1 MVVDMLK
8 SKQAWLKVSGMYR
21 VSQQRSPWPE
31 LVPFGRKLA
40 AECPARLL
48 WASDWPHVG
57 LFTDNMPQSHQVLDW
72 LVEIGCDAPTRHKI
86 LVDNPRHFYGIS

>member
-21 VSQQRSPWPE
+21 VSQERSPWPE
-31 LVPFGRKLA
+31 LIPFGRKLA
-40 AECPARLL
+40 AECSARLL

-72 LVEIGCDAPTRHKI
+72 LVEIGCDAPARQKI